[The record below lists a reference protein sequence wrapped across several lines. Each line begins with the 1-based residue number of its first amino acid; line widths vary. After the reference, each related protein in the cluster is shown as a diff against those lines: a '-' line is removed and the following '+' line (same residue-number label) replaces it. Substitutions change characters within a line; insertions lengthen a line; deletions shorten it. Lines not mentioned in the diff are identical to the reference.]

1 MQCQR
6 SPFFLRQVLPLFSTI
21 NLAYVQEINIFGRDY
36 SNLRLQ
42 AKTFKSCNK
51 WTPLYKEIY
60 EDEEVYILN
69 KGSYLNWKTI

>member
-1 MQCQR
+1 MH
-6 SPFFLRQVLPLFSTI
+6 QVLSLFSTI
-21 NLAYVQEINIFGRDY
+21 NIAYVLGINIFGTDY

-51 WTPLYKEIY
+51 LTPVYKEEY

-69 KGSYLNWKTI
+69 EGSYLNWKTI